1 MFNDYGMFCYALRN
15 QRDNENNHI
24 YYYRRNCRVNNQH
37 RKVYK
42 VDDTLY
48 IMTDE
53 PTNKTDTSGNEDN
66 KKQES
71 NEAIPK
77 QPTSL
82 YDKTEAIVTR
92 QEEANKKTEELLK
105 RQETLFAN
113 QRLAG
118 TTGGNVE
125 VKTVSPED
133 KKTAQAKEFFK
144 DTALG
149 DAIKKTNE

>member
-1 MFNDYGMFCYALRN
+1 MV
-15 QRDNENNHI
+15 E
-24 YYYRRNCRVNNQH
+24 
-37 RKVYK
+37 
-42 VDDTLY
+42 DDGKPK
-48 IMTDE
+48 DE
-53 PTNKTDTSGNEDN
+53 SVPQGKETNKPVETSD
-66 KKQES
+66 K
-71 NEAIPK
+71 
-77 QPTSL
+77 PTEEPDKSISL
-82 YDKTEAIVTR
+82 YDKTEKIVTR

-125 VKTVSPED
+125 TKQVSPEK
-133 KKTAQAKEFFK
+133 KKTDQAQEFFK